1 MKVKVLGAS
10 GAEFPGFHPPGFLI
24 DGKILFDAGTI
35 GASLK
40 GDDQW
45 KIRYVAIT
53 HAHLD
58 HIRGIPFLA
67 DNILIQN
74 KKHNVT
80 VIGIASALKALKK
93 NLLNKKV
100 WPDFTKIPSPDKPVL
115 KFMEIKPNQ
124 TISINGYR
132 LTAFKVVHSIP
143 AVAYLLEDMQGRRLL
158 YSGDTGPT
166 YNLWKMTCCKRIHRA
181 IIETSFP
188 NNMIELALK
197 TGHLTP
203 SLLKKEIDKMEMIP
217 DKILITHPKPQHLK
231 TIMSEIK
238 KLRIPNIK
246 ILKDGELI
254 NF

>member
-1 MKVKVLGAS
+1 MKVKVLGSS

-24 DGKILFDAGTI
+24 DGKILFDGGTI

-58 HIRGIPFLA
+58 HIKGIPFLA
-67 DNILIQN
+67 DNIFIQN

-80 VIGIASALKALKK
+80 VIGIAPALKALKE

-100 WPDFTKIPSPDKPVL
+100 WPDFTKIPGTDNAVL

-124 TISINGYR
+124 PLNIDGYK
-132 LTAFKVVHSIP
+132 LTAYRVNHSIP
-143 AVAYLLEDMQGRRLL
+143 AVAYILEDKRGKRLL
-158 YSGDTGPT
+158 YTGDTGPT
-166 YNLWKMTCCKRIHRA
+166 YNLWKMTCCKKIQRA

-188 NNMIELALK
+188 NNMVRLALK

-203 SLLKKEIDKMEMIP
+203 ELLKKEIDKMEIVP

-231 TIMSEIK
+231 TISSEIK
-238 KLRIPNIK
+238 RLSMPNIK

>member
-10 GAEFPGFHPPGFLI
+10 GAEFPGFNPPGFLV

-40 GDDQW
+40 GNDQW

-67 DNILIQN
+67 DNIFIQN
-74 KKHNVT
+74 KKHSVT
-80 VIGIASALKALKK
+80 VIGIAPALNALKK
-93 NLLNKKV
+93 SLLNKKV
-100 WPDFTKIPSPDKPVL
+100 WPDFTKIPTPENAVL
-115 KFMEIKPNQ
+115 KFVEIKPNK
-124 TISINGYR
+124 TFNIDGYK
-132 LTAFKVVHSIP
+132 LTAFRVNHSIP
-143 AVAYLLEDMQGRRLL
+143 SVGYLLEDKKGKRFL
-158 YSGDTGPT
+158 YTGDTGPT
-166 YNLWKMTCCKRIHRA
+166 YNLWKMTCCKKIQMA

-188 NNMIELALK
+188 NSMKGLALK

-203 SLLKKEIDKMEMIP
+203 ELLKKEIDKMQMIP

-231 TIMSEIK
+231 AISSEIK
-238 KLRIPNIK
+238 ELRMPNIK